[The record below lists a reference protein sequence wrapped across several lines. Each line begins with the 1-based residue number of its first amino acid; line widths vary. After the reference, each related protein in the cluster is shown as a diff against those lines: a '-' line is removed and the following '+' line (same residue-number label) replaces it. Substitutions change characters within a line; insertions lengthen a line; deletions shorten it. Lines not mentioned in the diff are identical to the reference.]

1 MEDVLDV
8 YQRPYDAKR
17 PVVCIDEGGKELR
30 DTPQGTL
37 PMQPGQPAREDYE
50 YQRLGKANV
59 FLWVE
64 PLAGKRRV
72 CVTERHTYPDF
83 AEQLRR
89 LVDEEYPDADVVV
102 VVCDN
107 LNPHGPACLYATY
120 APDQA
125 HRINQK
131 IEWHY
136 TPEHGS
142 WLNMAECE
150 LSVLARQCL
159 ARRIPDRATLTQEA
173 LAWET
178 HRNAKQ
184 VTINWQFTT
193 ADARIKLRRLYPV
206 LQEIPGVPAST
217 KGVPAPLS
225 GLAAKNRGVRKP
237 GDAPVAL
244 AQASRSGPSGRI
256 CEETRTFVSLGGP
269 DTIVDNECRQL
280 CDV

>member
-8 YQRPYDAKR
+8 YQRPYDPKS

-30 DTPQGTL
+30 ATPQGTL
-37 PMQPGQPAREDYE
+37 PMQPGQPVREDYE
-50 YQRLGKANV
+50 YERLGKANL
-59 FLWVE
+59 FMSVE

-72 CVTERHTYPDF
+72 RVTQRHNYPDF
-83 AEQLRR
+83 AHEVRQL
-89 LVDEEYPDADVVV
+89 VEEEYPDAEKVVL
-102 VVCDN
+102 VCDN
-107 LNPHGPACLYATY
+107 LNTHGPQALYATF
-120 APDQA
+120 APAEA

-159 ARRIPDRATLTQEA
+159 SRRIKDIATLTQEV

-178 HRNAKQ
+178 YRNAKQ

-206 LQEIPGVPAST
+206 FEELPGSLLPKEGSQSPVSARSV
-217 KGVPAPLS
+217 K
-225 GLAAKNRGVRKP
+225 KRGARKP
-237 GDAPVAL
+237 VDAPQVL
-244 AQASRSGPSGRI
+244 AEASRSGRNGRI
-256 CEETRTFVSLGGP
+256 SSEIGASVSLGVP
-269 DTIVDNECRQL
+269 DA
-280 CDV
+280 